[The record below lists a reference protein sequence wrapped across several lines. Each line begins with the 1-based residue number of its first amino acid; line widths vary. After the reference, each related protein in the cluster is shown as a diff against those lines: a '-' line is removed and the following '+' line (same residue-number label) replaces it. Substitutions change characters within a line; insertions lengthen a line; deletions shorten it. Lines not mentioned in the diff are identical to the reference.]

1 MGLGMFKKSAGRV
14 SGTLGR
20 FKMLQDYVL
29 TMLKIEGEALPE
41 GQDNQEIGDLAVF
54 LAPFGIYPRQ
64 GCRGVE
70 AKVVVGPTLAR
81 KGPPP
86 DNQAQAAPKRNW
98 VGERKTRVVLPL
110 RKDSPSENQDL

>member
-1 MGLGMFKKSAGRV
+1 MGQLRMFRG
-14 SGTLGR
+14 
-20 FKMLQDYVL
+20 YVL

-41 GQDNQEIGDLAVF
+41 GQDNQEIGDLAIF

-64 GCRGVE
+64 GCRGLE

-98 VGERKTRVVLPL
+98 VGERKMSVVLPL
-110 RKDSPSENQDL
+110 RKDSLPENKKP